1 VGLPPGY
8 MRVGAPPIR
17 LGTPPDPVICGR
29 EAHPA
34 RLEAIAWVAVSFRR
48 ADGKNHAVTHIALR
62 GALNV
67 RDLGGTVTEA
77 GRKIIP
83 GRILRSDALCKLT
96 AEDVSVLAG
105 LGLHT
110 AIDFRSAGE
119 VASAGA
125 DLLPPGAAAVALPV
139 NAGNLDEYIAVMT
152 SGDLTRQRELLGD
165 GKGVQFM
172 IGINRSFVSDP
183 GHRAQF
189 GRALHLI
196 ADQGRQPARDHCT
209 AGKDRTGWMTA
220 IVLTALGV
228 ARTEIT
234 ADYLASND
242 YVWAA
247 YRAPIQALAGA
258 GQLAEPDLVT
268 PLLRQDPAYLDAAFA
283 EVDAQYG
290 SFGAFLGDG
299 LGFGADDLT
308 RLRDALLE

>member
-1 VGLPPGY
+1 
-8 MRVGAPPIR
+8 
-17 LGTPPDPVICGR
+17 
-29 EAHPA
+29 
-34 RLEAIAWVAVSFRR
+34 
-48 ADGKNHAVTHIALR
+48 VTHIALR

-77 GRKIIP
+77 GHKLIP
-83 GRILRSDALCKLT
+83 GRVFRSDALSKLT
-96 AEDVSVLAG
+96 AEDLSVLGG

-110 AIDFRSAGE
+110 AIDFRSSGE

-125 DLLPPGAAAVALPV
+125 DLLPPGATAVALPV

-152 SGDLTRQRELLGD
+152 SGDLARQRELLGD
-165 GKGVQFM
+165 GRAAQFM
-172 IGINRSFVSDP
+172 LGINRAFVSDP

-196 ADQGRQPARDHCT
+196 ADHGRQPVLYHCT

-228 ARTEIT
+228 ARTEIN

-247 YRAPIQALAGA
+247 YRGPIQALAGS

-268 PLLRQDPAYLDAAFA
+268 PLLRQDPGYLAAAFG
-283 EVDAQYG
+283 EVDARYG
-290 SFGAFLGDG
+290 SFDAFLTEG
-299 LGFGADDLT
+299 LDFGTDDVN
-308 RLRDALLE
+308 RLRDTLLE